1 VFCFMTAIGGQAAT
15 IVPAPPGSDLAGQY
29 RGEAAQRIGQG
40 RLAGVANGCDRLQF
54 APRPHPGR
62 ENYRGIAVTDPV
74 TPPEAI
80 QTECVVI
87 GAGPSGL
94 FAVFELGL
102 LGIKCEL
109 VDSLQHPGGQCAELY
124 PDKPIYDIPALP
136 VCGAQELV
144 DRLMEQTRPFGAGFH
159 LGQEVTGLVRREDG
173 RFDLTTARGTR
184 FDAGAVI
191 IAAGLGS
198 FQPRRLS
205 VEGAAG
211 LEGSQVHYR
220 VARAEQY
227 HGRDLV
233 IAGGGDSAL
242 DWVLEFA
249 GKARSVTLVHRRAD
263 YRAQPASVARMQDLA
278 AAGQVRQLTGQI
290 GGLTLTDGRLAAVTV
305 NCIDGSTAEVACE
318 HVFAFFGLHPK
329 LGPIA
334 DWGIELERKALKV
347 DTEKFQTSVPG
358 IFAIGDINT
367 YPGKKK
373 LILSGFHE
381 AALAAFGVQAHVYP
395 KKRQFLQYT
404 TTSPIMQQRLGV
416 ADSPDPEG

>member
-1 VFCFMTAIGGQAAT
+1 VTETA
-15 IVPAPPGSDLAGQY
+15 S
-29 RGEAAQRIGQG
+29 
-40 RLAGVANGCDRLQF
+40 
-54 APRPHPGR
+54 
-62 ENYRGIAVTDPV
+62 
-74 TPPEAI
+74 PEAI
-80 QTECVVI
+80 ETECVVI

-102 LGIKCEL
+102 LGMKCQI
-109 VDSLQHPGGQCAELY
+109 VDTLQHAGGQCAELY

-144 DRLMEQTRPFGAGFH
+144 DRLMEQIKPFGAGFH
-159 LGQEVTGLVRREDG
+159 LGQEVAELVRRDDG
-173 RFDLTTARGTR
+173 RFELTTAKGTR
-184 FDAGAVI
+184 FNAGAVI

-205 VEGAAG
+205 VEGVES
-211 LEGSQVHYR
+211 LEGTQLHYR

-227 HGRDLV
+227 RGKDLL

-249 GKARSVTLVHRRAD
+249 GKARSVTLVHRRAEF
-263 YRAQPASVARMQDLA
+263 RAQPASVARMQELV
-278 AAGQVRQLTGQI
+278 AAGMVRRLTGQV
-290 GGLTLTDGRLAAVTV
+290 GALKVEDGRLVGATV
-305 NCIDGSTAEVACE
+305 NCLDGSTADIACE
-318 HVFAFFGLHPK
+318 HAFAFFGLHPK

-334 DWGIELERKALKV
+334 DWGIELEKKALKV

-358 IFAIGDINT
+358 IFAVGDINT

-416 ADSPDPEG
+416 AETPGDG